1 MSYRLKMMR
10 KWGEGMNWEKILP
23 FFVGLGILIFLV
35 FGFMP
40 IHSPVLGL
48 IISDVK
54 GPVTVVTST
63 TPGPK
68 TGKSVA
74 TTILGLVAYGDTGVE
89 AAARNGGITR
99 IMTVDYDSR
108 NILGVYARFT
118 TIVTGE

>member
-1 MSYRLKMMR
+1 
-10 KWGEGMNWEKILP
+10 MNWGRIAP
-23 FFVGLGILIFLV
+23 FIVGLGMMIFLIF
-35 FGFMP
+35 GGMP

-48 IISDVK
+48 VITDVK
-54 GPVTVVTST
+54 GPITVVTST

-68 TGKSVA
+68 TGKAVA
-74 TTILGLVAYGDTGVE
+74 TTIFGLVAYGDTGIE

-99 IMTVDYDSR
+99 VMTVDYDSY

>member
-1 MSYRLKMMR
+1 
-10 KWGEGMNWEKILP
+10 MNWDRVLP
-23 FFVGLGILIFLV
+23 FLVGLGMVIILV

-48 IISDVK
+48 IINDVR

-63 TPGPK
+63 TPGPR
-68 TGKSVA
+68 TGKAVA
-74 TTILGLVAYGDTGVE
+74 TTILGLVAYGDTGIE

-99 IMTVDYDSR
+99 IMTVDYDSY